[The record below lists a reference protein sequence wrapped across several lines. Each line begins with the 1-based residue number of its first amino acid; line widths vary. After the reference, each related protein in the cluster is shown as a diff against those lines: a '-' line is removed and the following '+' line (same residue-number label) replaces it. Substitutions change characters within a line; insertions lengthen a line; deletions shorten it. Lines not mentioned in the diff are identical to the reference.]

1 MDRES
6 LRVLLAQGLSVEKIA
21 ERFDRHPTTVSYW
34 MRRHGLQAVN
44 RDKYAAKGGIERE
57 ALEALVRSGRRSA
70 RSPTESGGARER
82 CVTGS
87 PGMGCG
93 PTAGA
98 AAPRPPAKLVKD
110 GVLGSIRRPCA
121 RHGETEFVLEGRGYY
136 RCKRCRAEG
145 IAQPAA
151 PAEGIQLVKEA
162 GGRCRIC
169 GYDLHVARCEF
180 HHLEP
185 ADKRMGVSAGGML
198 TLSLETLR
206 AEVRKCVLLCSNC
219 HAEVEA
225 GVTTLP

>member
-57 ALEALVRSGRRSA
+57 LLEALVRSGASIGEIAVEVGRSKGTV
-70 RSPTESGGARER
+70 RHWLTRYGLR
-82 CVTGS
+82 T
-87 PGMGCG
+87 
-93 PTAGA
+93 A
-98 AAPRPPAKLVKD
+98 AARRAVAAGEARGN
-110 GVLGSIRRPCA
+110 GVLAIRRACP

-145 IAQPAA
+145 VASHRRRLKL
-151 PAEGIQLVKEA
+151 ELVKEA

-169 GYDLHVARCEF
+169 GYRRCISSLEF
-180 HHLEP
+180 HHLEA
-185 ADKRMGVSAGGML
+185 ADKRLGVSAGGL

-206 AEVRKCVLLCSNC
+206 SEVRKCVLLCSNC

-225 GVTTLP
+225 GVTALP

>member
-1 MDRES
+1 VDRES

-57 ALEALVRSGRRSA
+57 LLEALVRSGASIGEIAVEVGRSKGTV
-70 RSPTESGGARER
+70 RHWLTRYGLR
-82 CVTGS
+82 T
-87 PGMGCG
+87 
-93 PTAGA
+93 A
-98 AAPRPPAKLVKD
+98 AARRAVAAGEARGN
-110 GVLGSIRRPCA
+110 GVLAIRRACP

-145 IAQPAA
+145 VASHRRRLKL
-151 PAEGIQLVKEA
+151 ELFKEA

-169 GYDLHVARCEF
+169 GYRRCISALEF
-180 HHLEP
+180 HHLEA
-185 ADKRMGVSAGGML
+185 ADKRLGVSAGGL

-206 AEVRKCVLLCSNC
+206 SEVRKCVLLCSNC

-225 GVTTLP
+225 GVTALP

>member
-57 ALEALVRSGRRSA
+57 LLEALVRSGASIGEIAVEVGRSKGTV
-70 RSPTESGGARER
+70 RHWLTRYGLR
-82 CVTGS
+82 T
-87 PGMGCG
+87 
-93 PTAGA
+93 A
-98 AAPRPPAKLVKD
+98 AARRAVAAGEARGN
-110 GVLGSIRRPCA
+110 GVLAIRRACP

-145 IAQPAA
+145 VASHRRRLKL
-151 PAEGIQLVKEA
+151 ELVKEA

-169 GYDLHVARCEF
+169 GYRRCISALEF
-180 HHLEP
+180 HHLEA
-185 ADKRMGVSAGGML
+185 ADKRLGVSAGGL

-206 AEVRKCVLLCSNC
+206 SEVRKCVLLCSNC